1 MSTRKVRSRVLIL
14 FAIIILTIIIL
25 LLSLKSL
32 EDNVVYFFSPTDV
45 YNNDGSILKSKIRI
59 GGMVKKN
66 SLNTQEDSISFVV
79 TDFTQEIYVTY
90 SGSIPNLFSEEKG
103 VVVEGRLE
111 DKKYFVADRILAK
124 HDENYMPP
132 EVSQALNRNKD
143 QQQ

>member
-1 MSTRKVRSRVLIL
+1 MPTRKVRSRVLIL
-14 FAIIILTIIIL
+14 FAIVILTIIIL

-32 EDNVVYFFSPTDV
+32 ENNIVYFFSPTDV
-45 YNNDGSILKSKIRI
+45 YNNDDSILKSKIRI

-66 SLNTQEDSISFVV
+66 SLKAKEDSISFVV

>member
-1 MSTRKVRSRVLIL
+1 MLTRKVRSRVLIL

-45 YNNDGSILKSKIRI
+45 YNNDDSILKSKIRI

-66 SLNTQEDSISFVV
+66 SLKAKEDSISFVV

-103 VVVEGRLE
+103 IVVEGRLE

>member
-1 MSTRKVRSRVLIL
+1 MPTRKVRSRVLIL

>member
-1 MSTRKVRSRVLIL
+1 MLTRKVRSRVLIL

-45 YNNDGSILKSKIRI
+45 YNNDDSILKSKIRI

>member
-1 MSTRKVRSRVLIL
+1 MLTRKVRSRVLIL
-14 FAIIILTIIIL
+14 FAIVILTIIIL

>member
-1 MSTRKVRSRVLIL
+1 MPTRKVRSRVLIL
-14 FAIIILTIIIL
+14 FAIVILTIIIL

-32 EDNVVYFFSPTDV
+32 ENNIVYFFSPTDV
-45 YNNDGSILKSKIRI
+45 YNNDDSILKSKIRI

-66 SLNTQEDSISFVV
+66 SLKTQEDSISFVV

>member
-1 MSTRKVRSRVLIL
+1 MLTRKVRSRVLIL

-66 SLNTQEDSISFVV
+66 SLKAKEDSISFVV